1 MWSVQTFVYNS
12 ILPIGLEFN
21 CMVRHFLCPWH
32 WLLIDFNIIR
42 DCIRK
47 FVLYYVFLSG
57 MLWSGCFV
65 TWVGYVTQWKVTPY
79 TWLQSISCKTWYFT
93 YYRCVFFLILYRFTR
108 FQNLTMTLNIQHV
121 VVHSSFIFDMTE
133 IRHLATS
140 VSKNTRYQFQE

>member
-1 MWSVQTFVYNS
+1 MWRLIIRFNLLWQYKLSYNS
-12 ILPIGLEFN
+12 ILPTGLEFN
-21 CMVRHFLCPWH
+21 CTVMDFLCPWD

-93 YYRCVFFLILYRFTR
+93 YYRCVFFRILILDRFTT
-108 FQNLTMTLNIQHV
+108 FQNLTMT
-121 VVHSSFIFDMTE
+121 
-133 IRHLATS
+133 
-140 VSKNTRYQFQE
+140 